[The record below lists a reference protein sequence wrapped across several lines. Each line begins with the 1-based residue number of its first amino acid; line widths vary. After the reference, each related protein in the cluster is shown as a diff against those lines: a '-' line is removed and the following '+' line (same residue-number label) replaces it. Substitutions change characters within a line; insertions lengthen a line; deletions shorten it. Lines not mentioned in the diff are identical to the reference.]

1 MNHKRFWNLRL
12 YLILLMVVCL
22 GLAAVTWFLSP
33 IAFCIAVPV
42 AAAVCGLCI
51 WQMIYMQR
59 QVHRIFDKV
68 MDQLDAGQRHYL
80 HDFPIPVVIVSGERE
95 VVWYSEL
102 FRGQILGEND
112 IYGTNLDLVTK
123 ERLEDLCTAG
133 GRLVAY
139 RDRWY
144 RVYGIARGEGPEQ
157 LATLYF
163 VDVTELQ
170 QEASLYKLTRPSV
183 MLIMLDNYGEVMQH
197 AKESEKSRIL
207 GAIDSTLEDF
217 ISSMTTSFIKRLDG
231 DKFLV
236 VAEEQHLEKIIA
248 SRFKILDDIRAIQT
262 DGNLPVTLSIGVG
275 RGEPTLAQSEASARQ
290 ALDMALG
297 RGGDQA
303 AIKNQTVYEFY
314 GGVSK
319 GVEKRTKVKTRI
331 VANALSELIQNADR
345 VLVMGHK
352 FGDLDCVGAAVGMA
366 YAIRSIGK
374 QADVVVDRDKNLA
387 NGLIDM
393 VMKEGCGNLFV
404 DPSEAMFEITED
416 TLLIVCDTHTQNL
429 LESQEVYSRCKT
441 VVVIDHHRKMVNH
454 IDNAVIFYHEPYA
467 SSASEMVTE
476 LIQYMGENCRINA
489 VVAQALLSGIMLDT
503 RNFVLRTGVR
513 TFEAAA
519 YLRRIGADT
528 ITVRKLFS
536 NTLDSYQRR
545 SRIVSGAQIYKKCA
559 VSESDFSSEDMRI
572 VAPQAADELLSIDGV
587 DGSFVLYENNGEIC
601 ISARSMGA
609 INVQVIMETL
619 GGGGHQ
625 TMAAAQLKGTEMEKA
640 KQLLL
645 EAIDKYYR
653 DHQKS

>member
-1 MNHKRFWNLRL
+1 M
-12 YLILLMVVCL
+12 YLSLLMSVSL
-22 GLAAVTWFLSP
+22 GLAAVTWFISP
-33 IAFCIAVPV
+33 VVFCVALPVTAV
-42 AAAVCGLCI
+42 VCGLCI
-51 WQMIYMQR
+51 WQLVYMQR
-59 QVHRIFDKV
+59 QIHNLFDKV

-80 HDFPIPVVIVSGERE
+80 HDFPLPVVIVTGERE
-95 VVWYSEL
+95 VVWYSES
-102 FRGQILGEND
+102 FREKVIPGDDL
-112 IYGTNLDLVTK
+112 YGINLDRITK
-123 ERLEDLCTAG
+123 EKLPDLCGAE
-133 GRLVAY
+133 GREICC

-144 RVYGIARGEGPEQ
+144 RVYGISREENGET
-157 LATLYF
+157 LITLYF
-163 VDVTELQ
+163 VDITQLQ
-170 QEASLYKLTRPSV
+170 TEASLYQKTRPSV

-236 VAEEQHLEKIIA
+236 VAEEQHLERIIA
-248 SRFKILDDIRAIQT
+248 SRFKILDDIRSIQT

-275 RGEPTLAQSEASARQ
+275 RGEETLAQSEASARQ

-352 FGDLDCVGAAVGMA
+352 FGDLDCVGASVGMA

-374 QADVVVDRDKNLA
+374 QADVVVDRDKTLA
-387 NGLIDM
+387 NILIDM
-393 VMKEGCGNLFV
+393 VTKEGCGNLFV
-404 DPSEAMFEITED
+404 DPSEALFSVTED

-429 LESQEVYSRCKT
+429 VESQEIYNRCKT

-559 VSESDFSSEDMRI
+559 VAESDFSSEDMRI

-609 INVQVIMETL
+609 INVQIIMEML
-619 GGGGHQ
+619 GGGGHH

-645 EAIDKYYR
+645 EAIDKYFR